1 METDRPLY
9 LEFLF
14 ISAHICTEE
23 YMEVCLLADTLCNIH
38 PYFRHVLESMV
49 SDASN

>member
-1 METDRPLY
+1 METDRPFY
-9 LEFLF
+9 LDFLF

-23 YMEVCLLADTLCNIH
+23 YVEARPLVDTSCNSH
-38 PYFRHVLESMV
+38 PYVRHALESMV